1 MRAPRIVQVFLGISF
16 ATAALGSVYEY
27 AVTPHHSSASPQSAE
42 GIMDRADT
50 LAWGHRWAEA
60 APLYAR
66 AQDLFAKRGNASRAL
81 YAEVSRLPANEAI
94 PISAKIRTLTSD
106 LNKPEARDPET
117 QLRILTILGQTE
129 TNFDALDA
137 RTTWGRVQSLALKLG
152 HVQLSSRAGGE
163 QGIAYYLSGDEQ
175 TAKKMVVH
183 AWELAKVEQDP
194 AAVVRYASLYG
205 AGVAQG
211 KHYQQALKPLNE
223 AIKLAAAN
231 TSIAYPTIAVDAKI
245 DALAGLHQTGPALL
259 LAGEALKRLD
269 GTLFDGERSAVLIS
283 RGEIYRDMGKSDAA
297 INDLQRA
304 TVISQR
310 IGNYRGIADA
320 AGVLAQVFEERGDL
334 KSGLSAINMAIEANT
349 HIADELYLVPRNLAT
364 KAEITARMGLKT
376 ESESSYRK
384 ALALVDVLVQHAP
397 NANVQRQLLSESSE
411 VYSGYFAS
419 LCDQHRFDEALGTL
433 EKVRGRIEA
442 EALEH
447 QTPPP
452 VHVPTTEDQELTR
465 LNIAL
470 INADDPKTRAAITNA
485 IYSTE
490 LKISPSALTQAAIDH
505 PVELPDLQ
513 RALDPHTVLIEYVL
527 AQPNS
532 YALAV
537 TRDSVTPYR
546 LPSQEQIES
555 DTNTYLKTLQAGHAD
570 TSAAQRLFNE
580 VLGPVTEYR
589 TQTDLVVVPDGA
601 LHLLPFS
608 ALMDQGQYVLQS
620 HTVSVS
626 PSSTVYKLLSE
637 RQQPEA
643 EISMPYLGVAA
654 WTQPA
659 DTRNVVVRAIEG
671 PRRSQLVPLP
681 ESKLEVET
689 IAHDLPQPSTILLGS
704 EATESRFKALAGQDT
719 GAIHLAL
726 HGYADLE
733 YPDRSALAF
742 APESSGSGEDGL
754 LQVREVRRLH
764 LKAKLVTLSACDT
777 GVGPVGEPGVT
788 NLVNAFI
795 EAGADTVVS
804 TLWQL
809 EDHTTEH
816 LMAAFY
822 ARLAERKSKVDALR
836 SAQLELLTKGLPP
849 YYWAAFQIVGDSNGK
864 LL

>member
-1 MRAPRIVQVFLGISF
+1 MRVRRIVHIFFGTTFAVAILG
-16 ATAALGSVYEY
+16 AAYEF

-42 GIMDRADT
+42 GLLDSADT
-50 LAWGHRWAEA
+50 LAWGHRWNEA
-60 APLYAR
+60 TPLFAR
-66 AQDLFAKRGNASRAL
+66 AQYLFVKQGNASRAL
-81 YAEVSRLPANEAI
+81 YAEVSRIPANEAV
-94 PISAKIRTLTSD
+94 PISVKIRTLNAD
-106 LNKPEARDPET
+106 LNRPEAQDPET

-129 TNFDALDA
+129 INYDAQDA
-137 RTTWGRVQSLALKLG
+137 KATWGRVQSLALKLG
-152 HVQLSSRAGGE
+152 HLKLASRANGE

-175 TAKKMVVH
+175 TAQKMVVH

-231 TSIAYPTIAVDAKI
+231 PSIAYPTIAVDAKI
-245 DALAGLHQTGPALL
+245 DALNGLHQTGAALA
-259 LAGEALKRLD
+259 LANQALTRLD

-283 RGEIYRDMGKSDAA
+283 RGEIYRAMSKRGAA
-297 INDLQRA
+297 IDDLQNA
-304 TVISQR
+304 LVISRR
-310 IGNYRGIADA
+310 IGNYRGIVDA
-320 AGVLAQVFEERGDL
+320 AGVLAQVYEDEGEL
-334 KSGLSAINMAIEANT
+334 KSGLSAVDEAIEANT
-349 HIADELYLVPRNLAT
+349 HIGDELYLVPRNLAT
-364 KAEITARMGLKT
+364 RARITARLGMKT
-376 ESESSYRK
+376 ESETSYRK
-384 ALALVDVLVQHAP
+384 ALALVNVLVQHAP
-397 NANVQRQLLSESSE
+397 NASVERQMLSESSE

-419 LCDQHRFDEALGTL
+419 LCDQNRFDEALGIL
-433 EKVRGRIEA
+433 EQVRGRIEA

-447 QTPPP
+447 QAPQSA
-452 VHVPTTEDQELTR
+452 HVPTPEEQQLTR

-470 INADDPKTRAAITNA
+470 INANDANSRAAITNE

-490 LKISPSALTQAAIDH
+490 LRISPSTFTQAAIDH
-505 PVELPDLQ
+505 PVRLRELQ
-513 RALDPHTVLIEYVL
+513 RSLAPHAVLIEYVL

-537 TRDSVTPYR
+537 TRDSVKPYR
-546 LPSQEQIES
+546 LSSKEKIEAK
-555 DTNTYLKTLQAGHAD
+555 TTAYLKTLEAGDAD
-570 TSAAQRLFNE
+570 PEAAQNIFDEL
-580 VLGPVTEYR
+580 LGPIEEYR
-589 TQTDLVVVPDGA
+589 AQTEVVVVPDGA
-601 LHLLPFS
+601 LHLLPFA
-608 ALMDQGQYVLQS
+608 ALMDGGKYVLAS

-637 RQQPEA
+637 RHQLEA
-643 EISMPYLGVAA
+643 AVAMPYLGVAA

-659 DTRNVVVRAIEG
+659 DTRNAIVRAIEG
-671 PRRSQLVPLP
+671 PQRSQLVPLP

-689 IAHDLPQPSTILLGS
+689 IAHDLPKPSTILLGS
-704 EATESRFKALAGQDT
+704 DATESKFKALAGQDT

-726 HGYADLE
+726 HGYADLQ

-742 APESSGSGEDGL
+742 APEPSGSGEDGL
-754 LQVREVRRLH
+754 LQVREVRHLH

-777 GVGPVGEPGVT
+777 GIGPVGELGVT

-809 EDHTTEH
+809 EDHSTEH

-822 ARLAERKSKVDALR
+822 AGLAEHESKVDALR

-849 YYWAAFQIVGDSNGK
+849 YYWAAFQIVGDSNGT

>member
-1 MRAPRIVQVFLGISF
+1 MRARRIVHVVLGLSI
-16 ATAALGSVYEY
+16 ATAALGAVYEY
-27 AVTPHHSSASPQSAE
+27 AVTPHHSWASPQSAE
-42 GIMDRADT
+42 GIVDRADT

-66 AQDLFAKRGNASRAL
+66 AQDLFTKRGDASRAL
-81 YAEVSRLPANEAI
+81 YAEVSRFPANESI
-94 PISAKIRTLTSD
+94 PLSVKIRTLTSD
-106 LNKPEARDPET
+106 LNRPEARDPET

-137 RTTWGRVQSLALKLG
+137 RTTWAQVQSLALKLG
-152 HVQLSSRAGGE
+152 HVQLASRAGGE
-163 QGIAYYLSGDEQ
+163 QGIAYYLSGDEE
-175 TAKKMVVH
+175 TAQKMVVQ
-183 AWELAKVEQDP
+183 AWGLAKVEQDP
-194 AAVVRYASLYG
+194 AAVVRYAGLYG
-205 AGVAQG
+205 AGVAEG

-231 TSIAYPTIAVDAKI
+231 PSVAYPTIAVDAKI
-245 DALAGLHQTGPALL
+245 DALAGLHQTGPALV
-259 LAGEALKRLD
+259 LATAALKRLD

-283 RGEIYRDMGKSDAA
+283 RSEVYRDIGQSDAA
-297 INDLQRA
+297 ISDLERA
-304 TVISQR
+304 ILISQR
-310 IGNYRGIADA
+310 IGNFRGIAEA
-320 AGVLAQVFEERGDL
+320 AGVLAQVYEGKGDL
-334 KSGLSAINMAIEANT
+334 KAGLFAINEAIEANT

-364 KAEITARMGLKT
+364 KAQITAKMGLKA

-397 NANVQRQLLSESSE
+397 NATVQRQMLSESSE

-419 LCDQHRFDEALGTL
+419 LCDQHRYDEALGTL

-447 QTPPP
+447 KTATP
-452 VHVPTTEDQELTR
+452 VHVPTAEEQELTR

-470 INADDPKTRAAITNA
+470 INADDPKARAAITNA

-490 LKISPSALTQAAIDH
+490 LRISPSALTQAAIDH
-505 PVELPDLQ
+505 PVQLRELQ
-513 RALDPHTVLIEYVL
+513 QALAPHSVLIEYVL

-532 YALAV
+532 YAIAV

-546 LPSQEQIES
+546 LPSKAQIES
-555 DTNTYLKTLQAGHAD
+555 ETGAYLKTLQAGSAD
-570 TSAAQRLFNE
+570 TGAAQRLFNE
-580 VLGPVTEYR
+580 VLGPIAEYR
-589 TQTDLVVVPDGA
+589 TQTDLVIVPDGA

-608 ALMDQGQYVLQS
+608 ALMEQGQYVLQS

-637 RQQPEA
+637 RHQPEA
-643 EISMPYLGVAA
+643 AITMPYLGVAA

-659 DTRNVVVRAIEG
+659 DTRNAVVRAIEG
-671 PRRSQLVPLP
+671 PQKSQLVPLP

-689 IAHDLPQPSTILLGS
+689 IAHDLPQPSTILLGA
-704 EATESRFKALAGQDT
+704 EATESRFKELAGQDA

-726 HGYADLE
+726 HGYADVDF
-733 YPDRSALAF
+733 PDRSALAF
-742 APESSGSGEDGL
+742 APEPSGSGEDGL

-777 GVGPVGEPGVT
+777 GVGPVGEPGVM

-816 LMAAFY
+816 LMATFY
-822 ARLAERKSKVDALR
+822 AQLAEHQSKVDALR
-836 SAQLELLTKGLPP
+836 SAQLELLNKGLPP
-849 YYWAAFQIVGDSNGK
+849 YYWAAFQIVGNSNGT

>member
-1 MRAPRIVQVFLGISF
+1 MRGDIVGPKQ
-16 ATAALGSVYEY
+16 
-27 AVTPHHSSASPQSAE
+27 HHF
-42 GIMDRADT
+42 
-50 LAWGHRWAEA
+50 
-60 APLYAR
+60 AR
-66 AQDLFAKRGNASRAL
+66 AQGLFAKQGDASRAL
-81 YAEVSRLPANEAI
+81 YAEVSRFPANKSI
-94 PISAKIRTLTSD
+94 PFSVKIRTLTSD
-106 LNKPEARDPET
+106 LNRPEARDPET
-117 QLRILTILGQTE
+117 QLRILMILGQTE
-129 TNFDALDA
+129 SNFDALDA
-137 RTTWGRVQSLALKLG
+137 RTTWAQVQTLALKLG
-152 HVQLSSRAGGE
+152 HVQLATRAGGE

-175 TAKKMVVH
+175 TAQKMVVK
-183 AWELAKVEQDP
+183 AWGLAKIEQDP
-194 AAVVRYASLYG
+194 AAVVRYAALYG

-223 AIKLAAAN
+223 AIKLAEAN
-231 TSIAYPTIAVDAKI
+231 PSVAYPTIAVDAKI
-245 DALAGLHQTGPALL
+245 DALAGLYQTGPALV
-259 LAGEALKRLD
+259 LATAALKRLD
-269 GTLFDGERSAVLIS
+269 GMLFDGERSAVLIS
-283 RGEIYRDMGKSDAA
+283 RGEVYRDLGQPDSA
-297 INDLQRA
+297 ISDLQRA
-304 TVISQR
+304 VQISQR
-310 IGNYRGIADA
+310 IGNFRGVADA
-320 AGVLAQVFEERGDL
+320 VGVLAEVYETRGDL
-334 KSGLSAINMAIEANT
+334 KAGLLAVNQAIEANT

-364 KAEITARMGLKT
+364 KAQITAKMGLKT

-397 NANVQRQLLSESSE
+397 NANVERQMLSESSQ

-419 LCDQHRFDEALGTL
+419 LCDQHRYDEALGTL

-447 QTPPP
+447 RTSTP
-452 VHVPTTEDQELTR
+452 VHLPTTEEQELTR

-470 INADDPKTRAAITNA
+470 IDADDPKARAAITNA
-485 IYSTE
+485 IDSTE
-490 LKISPSALTQAAIDH
+490 LRISPSTLTQAAIDH
-505 PVELPDLQ
+505 PVQLRELQ
-513 RALDPHTVLIEYVL
+513 HALDPHAVLIEYVL

-532 YALAV
+532 YALAM
-537 TRDSVTPYR
+537 TRDSVTPHR
-546 LPSQEQIES
+546 LPSKEQIES
-555 DTNTYLKTLQAGHAD
+555 DTGAYLRTLQAGSVD
-570 TSAAQRLFNE
+570 TGAAQKLFNE
-580 VLGPVTEYR
+580 VLGPIAEYR
-589 TQTDLVVVPDGA
+589 TQTDLVIVPDGA

-608 ALMDQGQYVLQS
+608 ALMEQGQYVLQS

-637 RQQPEA
+637 RHQTETA
-643 EISMPYLGVAA
+643 MTMPYLGVAA

-659 DTRNVVVRAIEG
+659 DTRNAVMRAIEG
-671 PRRSQLVPLP
+671 PQRSQLVPLP

-689 IAHDLPQPSTILLGS
+689 IAHDLPHPSTILLGA
-704 EATESRFKALAGQDT
+704 EATESRFKELAGQDA

-726 HGYADLE
+726 HGYADVD

-742 APESSGSGEDGL
+742 APEVSGSGEDGL

-809 EDHTTEH
+809 EDHSTEH

-822 ARLAERKSKVDALR
+822 AQMAEHHSKVDSLR
-836 SAQLELLTKGLPP
+836 PAQLELLTKSLPP
-849 YYWAAFQIVGDSNGK
+849 YYWAAFQIVGNSNGT

>member
-1 MRAPRIVQVFLGISF
+1 M
-16 ATAALGSVYEY
+16 
-27 AVTPHHSSASPQSAE
+27 
-42 GIMDRADT
+42 
-50 LAWGHRWAEA
+50 
-60 APLYAR
+60 
-66 AQDLFAKRGNASRAL
+66 
-81 YAEVSRLPANEAI
+81 
-94 PISAKIRTLTSD
+94 
-106 LNKPEARDPET
+106 
-117 QLRILTILGQTE
+117 
-129 TNFDALDA
+129 
-137 RTTWGRVQSLALKLG
+137 QSLALKLG
-152 HVQLSSRAGGE
+152 HVQLASRAGGE
-163 QGIAYYLSGDEQ
+163 QGIAYYLSGDEE
-175 TAKKMVVH
+175 TAQKMVVQ
-183 AWELAKVEQDP
+183 AWGLAKVEQDP
-194 AAVVRYASLYG
+194 AAVVRYAGLYG
-205 AGVAQG
+205 AGVAEG

-231 TSIAYPTIAVDAKI
+231 PSVAYPTIAVDAKI
-245 DALAGLHQTGPALL
+245 DALAGLHQTGPALV
-259 LAGEALKRLD
+259 LATAALKRLD

-283 RGEIYRDMGKSDAA
+283 RSEVYRDIGQSDAA
-297 INDLQRA
+297 ISDLERA
-304 TVISQR
+304 ILISQR
-310 IGNYRGIADA
+310 IGNFRGIAEA
-320 AGVLAQVFEERGDL
+320 AGVLAQVYEGKGDL
-334 KSGLSAINMAIEANT
+334 KAGLFAINEAIEANT

-364 KAEITARMGLKT
+364 KAQITAKMGLKA

-397 NANVQRQLLSESSE
+397 NATVQRQMLSESSE

-419 LCDQHRFDEALGTL
+419 LCDQHRYDEALGTL

-447 QTPPP
+447 KTATP
-452 VHVPTTEDQELTR
+452 VHVPTAEEQELTR

-470 INADDPKTRAAITNA
+470 INADDPKARAAITNA

-490 LKISPSALTQAAIDH
+490 LRISPSALTQAAIDH
-505 PVELPDLQ
+505 PVQLRELQ
-513 RALDPHTVLIEYVL
+513 QALAPHSVLIEYVL

-532 YALAV
+532 YAIAV

-546 LPSQEQIES
+546 LPSKAQIES
-555 DTNTYLKTLQAGHAD
+555 ETGAYLKTLQAGSAD
-570 TSAAQRLFNE
+570 TGAAQRLFNE
-580 VLGPVTEYR
+580 VLGPIAEYR
-589 TQTDLVVVPDGA
+589 TQTDLVIVPDGA

-608 ALMDQGQYVLQS
+608 ALMEQGQYVLQS

-637 RQQPEA
+637 RHQPEA
-643 EISMPYLGVAA
+643 AITMPYLGVAA

-659 DTRNVVVRAIEG
+659 DTRNAVVRAIEG
-671 PRRSQLVPLP
+671 PQKSQLVPLP

-689 IAHDLPQPSTILLGS
+689 IAHDLPQPSTILLGA
-704 EATESRFKALAGQDT
+704 EATESRFKELAGQDA

-726 HGYADLE
+726 HGYADVDF
-733 YPDRSALAF
+733 PDRSALAF
-742 APESSGSGEDGL
+742 APEPSGSGEDGL

-777 GVGPVGEPGVT
+777 GVGPVGEPGVM

-816 LMAAFY
+816 LMATFY
-822 ARLAERKSKVDALR
+822 AQLAEHQSKVDALR
-836 SAQLELLTKGLPP
+836 SAQLELLNKGLPP
-849 YYWAAFQIVGDSNGK
+849 YYWAAFQIVGNSNGT